1 MTDRARADRRARAE
15 TFVVDRAWLKQEAR
29 EALKTYF
36 APFSGVYAAFK
47 GDPSSP
53 KA

>member
-1 MTDRARADRRARAE
+1 MTDRARAGKQARAE

-29 EALKTYF
+29 EALKTFF

-47 GDPSSP
+47 GDS
-53 KA
+53 AAR